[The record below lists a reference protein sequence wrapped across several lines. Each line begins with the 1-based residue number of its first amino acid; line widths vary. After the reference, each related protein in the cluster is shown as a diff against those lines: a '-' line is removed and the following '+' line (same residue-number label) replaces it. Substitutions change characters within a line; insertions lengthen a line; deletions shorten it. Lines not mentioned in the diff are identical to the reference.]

1 MHTEIKSN
9 PRYPITERAQR
20 MQDVMLVTTFTVW
33 AALIGFVPVMTY
45 RILVN

>member
-1 MHTEIKSN
+1 MQTEIKFNS
-9 PRYPITERAQR
+9 RYPITERAQR

-45 RILVN
+45 RLLVS

>member
-1 MHTEIKSN
+1 MQTEIKFNS
-9 PRYPITERAQR
+9 RYPITERAQR